1 MKTDRLA
8 VGKLP
13 PDLLKEV
20 LKKAPLLDDRILSG
34 PGIGIDCAV
43 IEFGQKTLA
52 LKTDPITFVSDEI
65 GWYAVQVC
73 ANDIVTTGAKPLW
86 YLATVLFPEIETT
99 EDLVKDVAEQLYQ
112 ACERLGISV
121 IGGHTEVTSG
131 LDRPI
136 VVGTMIG
143 EVDSRE
149 LISPNNTVPGD
160 HILLTKGVP
169 IEATAILA
177 REFSEK
183 LGSKLNSAE
192 LLEAQNYL
200 YNPGISVV
208 KDAQVAVQT
217 GEVHAMH
224 DPTEG
229 GLAAALWEISDAC
242 GYGICFDPQTVYIP
256 DISRKIC
263 EIFSIDPLASI
274 ASGALLLAVPE
285 NSVTSICKGLS
296 DEEILCTDIG
306 VVNAQDD
313 GLVVIKNGVKIPY
326 PRPIRDEIATLFD

>member
-1 MKTDRLA
+1 MKIDRLPI
-8 VGKLP
+8 GKLS

-43 IEFGQKTLA
+43 VEFGGKTLA
-52 LKTDPITFVSDEI
+52 FKTDPITFVSDEI

-86 YLATVLFPEIETT
+86 YLATVLFPERETT
-99 EDLVKDVAEQLYQ
+99 EGLVKAVAEQLYQ
-112 ACERLGISV
+112 ACERLGVSV

-136 VVGTMIG
+136 VVGTMVG
-143 EVDSRE
+143 EVDSKE
-149 LISPNNTVPGD
+149 LISPDNTVPGD

-177 REFSEK
+177 RELSER
-183 LGSKLNSAE
+183 LGSKLNAAE

-200 YNPGISVV
+200 YDPGISVV
-208 KDAQVAVQT
+208 KDAHVAVQS
-217 GEVHAMH
+217 GEVHSMH

-229 GLAAALWEISDAC
+229 GVAAALWEMSDAC
-242 GYGICFDPQTVYIP
+242 GYGICFDPQAIHIP
-256 DISRKIC
+256 DISKKIC
-263 EIFSIDPLASI
+263 EIFNIDPLASI

-285 NSVTSICKGLS
+285 KSVTNICNELS
-296 DEEILCTDIG
+296 NAGILCKDIG
-306 VVNAQDD
+306 VVNTKDD
-313 GLVVIKNGVKIPY
+313 GLMVIKDGAKKPY